1 MKKLSVICPAYN
13 EEAVIGEFYK
23 ALSGALDGLAGYGSE
38 IIFVV
43 DGGDDKTFEILSDI
57 ASRDR
62 RVRVLKFS
70 RNFGHQMALLAGVD
84 YAEGDAV
91 VMMDADLQHPPR
103 LIAELLS
110 EYEKGNDV
118 VYTVRIGEKVG
129 VLRKA
134 AGALFYRMVNAVSE
148 VHVVENASDF
158 RLLSGRVARVLRE
171 DVRER
176 DMFLRGM
183 IQWLGFRQA
192 RVDFTPDA
200 RAAGRSK
207 YSLGKLLL
215 LALSGSVSFSK
226 KPLRAASVLGVFLA
240 AFGFLFALYTVGEYF
255 ASKTLPPGWA
265 TLTVLVSVFGG
276 IQLIVLGIIGEYL
289 GVIFDEVKARPRY
302 IIERAV
308 NVGRHANGAHE

>member
-129 VLRKA
+129 VLR
-134 AGALFYRMVNAVSE
+134 N
-148 VHVVENASDF
+148 
-158 RLLSGRVARVLRE
+158 
-171 DVRER
+171 
-176 DMFLRGM
+176 
-183 IQWLGFRQA
+183 
-192 RVDFTPDA
+192 
-200 RAAGRSK
+200 
-207 YSLGKLLL
+207 
-215 LALSGSVSFSK
+215 
-226 KPLRAASVLGVFLA
+226 
-240 AFGFLFALYTVGEYF
+240 FAH
-255 ASKTLPPGWA
+255 LP
-265 TLTVLVSVFGG
+265 TLVSLFV
-276 IQLIVLGIIGEYL
+276 ILNKKKNMSIVL
-289 GVIFDEVKARPRY
+289 
-302 IIERAV
+302 
-308 NVGRHANGAHE
+308 NTN